1 MFIHHIW
8 GNYLVSI
15 YKIVGG
21 SQFSQLILRVTS
33 ESFHQVSEFWIHL
46 RWILLS
52 TFAILLPKWKFLSVF
67 FLLWAKSPLQLS
79 SSSHF
84 FSTVPKAL
92 SAVWNHFGLL
102 QRLILYF
109 ISKAAV
115 KLWNIL
121 VKITRYL
128 DLFLAEKICKTLQG
142 KYSQMVSD
150 MFIVFLCIWKQICYE
165 FEMIFSN

>member
-1 MFIHHIW
+1 MLTANIQS
-8 GNYLVSI
+8 Y
-15 YKIVGG
+15 
-21 SQFSQLILRVTS
+21 LRVLSPT
-33 ESFHQVSEFWIHL
+33 FWILWFHL
-46 RWILLS
+46 RWMLISTLS
-52 TFAILLPKWKFLSVF
+52 FSFQNENSFWFSLCSKQKT
-67 FLLWAKSPLQLS
+67 PLQLS

-84 FSTVPKAL
+84 FSTLSKAL
-92 SAVWNHFGLL
+92 CAVRNHFGLL
-102 QRLILYF
+102 QRLIQYF

-121 VKITRYL
+121 VKIMRYL
-128 DLFLAEKICKTLQG
+128 DLFLAEKICKNLQG